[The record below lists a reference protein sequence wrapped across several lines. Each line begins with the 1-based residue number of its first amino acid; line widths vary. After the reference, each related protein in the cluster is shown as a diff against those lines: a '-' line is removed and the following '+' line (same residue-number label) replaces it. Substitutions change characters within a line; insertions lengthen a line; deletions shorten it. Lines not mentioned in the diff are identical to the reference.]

1 MNEAARARAVPWGDL
16 IYRQSAPMAAYLD
29 RVEMHGQISNFP
41 ASEEE
46 DGIDVHLILDFLVR
60 RWLLILMVTAA
71 VLALVIVVMV
81 TVTPRYTSTS
91 EILLD
96 SSSRRNLGQNLSG
109 FDSVAEISMVDNQIS
124 IVNSLNFLRRVVEK
138 ENLVKDPEFGAAPSI
153 SWLKL
158 ITSLFSSPSA
168 PEAAVDAAEPGA
180 ATIPDDVRISIGR
193 LRSALEITRVP
204 RTNILQIAVTSV
216 DPARAARLS
225 NAVADAFIVDQLE
238 NRFDS
243 ARRASDWLTDRLQRL
258 RDSLRQSEEAVTKF
272 RTENNLVSVGAKT
285 LNEQQLSEVS
295 AELVQIQTQAAEKL
309 AKYEQAQ
316 RLVNEGGNIAA
327 IPDVMRSDVI
337 SDLRGRL
344 AGVSARE
351 ADLVTRYGERHPLV
365 VNVRAER
372 REIDRQIS
380 AEISRVIANLKND
393 YDVAQ
398 SRADSMASNVAAAS
412 GQTGADNVLTVRLR
426 ELERDASANRVLYE
440 TFLNQSKLTSEQS
453 EVDIQD
459 ARIITPALPSGVPSF
474 PNKPI
479 FLAVGAGLG
488 LVLGFGFA
496 VLLDM
501 LNAGF
506 SSPRQVEEVTG
517 LPVLASVEWADLSK
531 ETSGNN
537 VAVVEYL
544 AAKPL
549 SRFSESIR
557 SLRAG
562 VQMSDVDNPPQVIQV
577 TSASPGEGKTSLA
590 IALAVSAASSGKRV
604 VLIDCDLRRPST
616 SQQFSL
622 TEKPGLVELLAQ
634 TAASEG
640 ILHRDKTSGVYV
652 LGAGGKTQNPPDL
665 LGSVRMQNLI
675 EQLRQSFDFIV
686 LDAPPIG
693 PVVDASVLAPLVDK
707 VLFVIRWNTT
717 AREFV
722 RHSLE
727 RIPGDRKICG
737 IAFNMV
743 DLRRTPKYG
752 RYSYYSSAYYK
763 KYYVG

>member
-1 MNEAARARAVPWGDL
+1 
-16 IYRQSAPMAAYLD
+16 
-29 RVEMHGQISNFP
+29 MHGQISSLP
-41 ASEEE
+41 AAEEE
-46 DGIDVHLILDFLVR
+46 TGIDVHRILDFFAR
-60 RWLLILMVTAA
+60 RWLLILMVTGAL
-71 VLALVIVVMV
+71 LALTVVVMM
-81 TVTPRYTSTS
+81 TVTPRYTSTA

-96 SSSRRNLGQNLSG
+96 SSSRRNLGDNLG
-109 FDSVAEISMVDNQIS
+109 GLDGLAEISMLDNQIS
-124 IVNSLNFLRRVVEK
+124 IINSLNFLRRVVEK
-138 ENLVKDPEFGAAPSI
+138 ENLVKDPEFGAAPST
-153 SWLKL
+153 SWFKI
-158 ITSLFSSPSA
+158 ITGLFSSA
-168 PEAAVDAAEPGA
+168 PPVEAAEQGA
-180 ATIPDDVRISIGR
+180 TSIPNDVRSSIGK
-193 LRSALEITRVP
+193 LRNALEVTRVP
-204 RTNILQIAVTSV
+204 KTYILQVAVTSI

-238 NRFDS
+238 TRFDS
-243 ARRASDWLTDRLQRL
+243 ARRASDWLTERLQRL
-258 RDSLRQSEEAVTKF
+258 RDSLRQSEEAVSKF
-272 RTENNLVSVGAKT
+272 RADNNLFSIGAKT
-285 LNEQQLSEVS
+285 LNEQQLSEIS
-295 AELVQIQTQAAEKL
+295 AELVQIQTQTAEKL
-309 AKYEQAQ
+309 AKYEQAK
-316 RLVNEGGNIAA
+316 RLVDEGGNIAA
-327 IPDVMRSDVI
+327 IPDVMRSSVI

-344 AGVSARE
+344 ADVSGRE
-351 ADLVTRYGERHPLV
+351 ADLVTRYGERHPMV

-380 AEISRVIANLKND
+380 AEINRVIANLKND

-398 SRADSMASNVAAAS
+398 SRADSMASSVAAAS
-412 GQTGADNVLTVRLR
+412 GQTGAESTLTIRLR

-474 PNKPI
+474 PNKPLV
-479 FLAVGAGLG
+479 LAAGMALG
-488 LVLGFGFA
+488 LAFGLGFA

-506 SSPRQVEEVTG
+506 SSPRQVEEITG
-517 LPVLASVEWADLSK
+517 LPVLASVEWVDLPSATG
-531 ETSGNN
+531 EGN
-537 VAVVEYL
+537 VAVVDYL
-544 AAKPL
+544 TTKPL

-590 IALAVSAASSGKRV
+590 ISLAVSAASSGKRV
-604 VLIDCDLRRPST
+604 VLIDCDLRRPSV
-616 SQQFSL
+616 SQQFAL

-634 TAASEG
+634 TASSEG
-640 ILHRDKTSGVYV
+640 ILHRDKASGVYV
-652 LGAGGKTQNPPDL
+652 LGSGAKTQNPPDL
-665 LGSVRMQNLI
+665 LGSARMQSLI
-675 EQLRQSFDFIV
+675 EQLRQSFDLVV

-722 RHSLE
+722 RHSLD
-727 RIPGDRKICG
+727 RIPGDRKVCG